1 MRSWLFSDHIRRAV
15 VLGPAPLIVKMGPDC
30 CWGEDPVHP
39 LPVVYQELEKLVLS
53 NMDRLESKVDTAT
66 IKSSKSGG
74 GGRNWPDRRGG
85 HWNRGGRGRS
95 DRGGRGRLSY

>member
-1 MRSWLFSDHIRRAV
+1 
-15 VLGPAPLIVKMGPDC
+15 MGPDG

-74 GGRNWPDRRGG
+74 GGRDWHGGG

-95 DRGGRGRLSY
+95 DSGGRGRLSY